1 MAVGDKYE
9 LARRLQD
16 GKMVGWASGGDG
28 DGDGDDNGG
37 LGRPQDGKKGDR
49 VAWGVGVQ

>member
-16 GKMVGWASGGDG
+16 DG

-37 LGRPQDGKKGDR
+37 FGRPQDGKKGDR
-49 VAWGVGVQ
+49 VA